1 MQLIMEN
8 WRNYAVNVEKEF
20 RLINEINMRAYDT
33 YGFQPSEFLSYQE
46 QVYIINELGSDA
58 NNNDTMHA
66 MIVCGLMRNKGDEEN
81 ALNEDIMTA
90 LLTFRGAWFGVKALN
105 QLVQWVIKKLGMK
118 GTAKDLEKFKKD
130 PGLARACQAKY
141 FPGGV
146 QPLDEQPVKPP
157 ALPPLYVKC
166 INLEDPLPPEIEAL
180 KESIIL
186 KATKFV
192 ETTFATIERKLK
204 GLLAYIGAV
213 IKFRTLKPSD
223 EQKREASYITEKIL
237 LYVFAGIS
245 LYLLGLMALTGGWAG
260 IVGAAILIPLSA
272 FGKKM
277 KLKTINTA
285 QIRGWSVEETPAKL
299 KAEIEKTQ
307 KAAAAAIV
315 DERKEKEA
323 A

>member
-81 ALNEDIMTA
+81 ILNEDIMTA
-90 LLTFRGAWFGVKALN
+90 ISALRGAWSVAIGVKVLN
-105 QLVQWVIKKLGMK
+105 QLVKWAIEKLGMRK
-118 GTAKDLEKFKKD
+118 YNKALENYKKEVVAMCQSAFFQD
-130 PGLARACQAKY
+130 PE
-141 FPGGV
+141 
-146 QPLDEQPVKPP
+146 QPLDEASAEPP
-157 ALPPLYVKC
+157 PLPPLYVKC
-166 INLEDPLPPEIEAL
+166 INFEPPLPEEIEAL
-180 KESIIL
+180 KESYVL
-186 KATKFV
+186 KVTKLF

-223 EQKREASYITEKIL
+223 EQKREASYIAEKIL
-237 LYVFAGIS
+237 LYVFASIS
-245 LYLLGLMALTGGWAG
+245 LYFLGTLALAGGWVG
-260 IVGAAILIPLSA
+260 ILAAAILIPLSA
-272 FGKKM
+272 WGRKK
-277 KLKTINTA
+277 KLDTINTA
-285 QIRGWSVEETPAKL
+285 EVRGWSIEETPAKL
-299 KAEIEKTQ
+299 KAELEKLKEKAVRDIGEEAPG
-307 KAAAAAIV
+307 KAA
-315 DERKEKEA
+315 
-323 A
+323 